1 MILIQTEDFVVS
13 FALCNPIKLFFSIGG
28 GRIPVGGNPWVP
40 SPSLVIP
47 VWSGCVS
54 TVFWKFMMKIF
65 MQEILESTNHF
76 STNVSL
82 LMHNI
87 HTRL

>member
-28 GRIPVGGNPWVP
+28 GRIPVGGNPRVPCLEWVCQDCF
-40 SPSLVIP
+40 L
-47 VWSGCVS
+47 
-54 TVFWKFMMKIF
+54 
-65 MQEILESTNHF
+65 EIYDENFNARILKSTNHF

-82 LMHNI
+82 LMHSI
-87 HTRL
+87 HTQL